1 MHFLDRIFG
10 LASKGPLFFSD
21 GWGDRELCMSVEPA
35 ALARCAPARIDV
47 QLGAARPAFGGTLAE
62 GTFESPERR
71 LPDCARTAR
80 IQLLL
85 PREPPRGVAVHLA
98 ASGDQGFAFR
108 LRFAAPL
115 LAHGLGAVVLEQPY
129 YGGRR
134 PAKQPRHAVRC
145 VSDLHLMG
153 AATFQEARALLAWLR
168 DVIGAPRVG
177 VTGYSMGGQMA
188 AMAGASM
195 PWPVAVIPLA
205 PTCSPDT
212 VLSAGVLRDVA
223 DWAALGGRGVSRE
236 EARRE
241 LCDHLARF
249 SVQSIPPPVL
259 PEAAIVVGTSDD
271 GVIPPAEMR
280 RIAAH
285 WGCELRWIAAG
296 HISAVLRHQGTMRQ
310 AILDAFLRLEAA
322 EQARGASGSRRRA
335 LARDGAPRG
344 ARAARVA
351 RPVTSGVQ
359 RPPRPSR
366 A

>member
-10 LASKGPLFFSD
+10 YATKGPLFFSD
-21 GWGDRELCMSVEPA
+21 GWGDRELCMSLDPP
-35 ALARCAPARIDV
+35 ALARRVPARIALE
-47 QLGAARPAFGGTLAE
+47 LGPAHRAFGGTLAE

-85 PREPPRGVAVHLA
+85 PRGPLRGVAVHLA
-98 ASGDQGFAFR
+98 ASGDQGFALR

-129 YGGRR
+129 YGARR

-153 AATFQEARALLAWLR
+153 SATFQEARALMAWLR
-168 DVIGAPRVG
+168 DVAGAPRVG

-195 PWPVAVIPLA
+195 PWPVAVVPLA

-212 VLSAGVLRDVA
+212 VLTVGVLRDVA

-249 SVQSIPPPVL
+249 SVQALPPPAL

-285 WGCELRWIAAG
+285 WGCELRWLDAG
-296 HISAVLRHQGTMRQ
+296 HISAVLRHQGAMRK

-322 EQARGASGSRRRA
+322 ERAEATAGARRRV
-335 LARDGAPRG
+335 LARVGGRRG

-351 RPVTSGVQ
+351 RARILRPV
-359 RPPRPSR
+359 RP
-366 A
+366 